1 MAEKDLEKTKPI
13 KVLKDISD
21 IKKDTTSTREAKYKD
36 ALEKAEMK
44 IKEEEAEEALAEK
57 NINEAEELLHE
68 EKVKKEK
75 VKELEKEVDEEIEES
90 TNKEG
95 IFVKLK
101 NKWNK
106 LNKKQRILAMVLG
119 FVLLFVVLLLVILL
133 IFKLIGV
140 TNGYILFL

>member
-68 EKVKKEK
+68 EKIKKEK
-75 VKELEKEVDEEIEES
+75 VKELEES
-90 TNKEG
+90 TYKEG
-95 IFVKLK
+95 LSIF
-101 NKWNK
+101 N
-106 LNKKQRILAMVLG
+106 AP
-119 FVLLFVVLLLVILL
+119 
-133 IFKLIGV
+133 
-140 TNGYILFL
+140 